1 MGLADAKGL
10 TPDDGFWGHA
20 MQTAEFAAMGSA
32 FGPWGAVIGGAI
44 GLGSSLMMNDGFIS
58 KDGKIVK
65 IHDNDNVIAFKENGP
80 IMNSA
85 GKSQSSSST
94 TSPMIKPEDL
104 KAAVRDAIIEGFKSQ
119 NQTIEVKLNGEKVGE
134 GLLAS
139 GFVNMMT
146 NANKAKGAPTINPNS
161 VIYRDGQIPSSG
173 YIAQ

>member
-1 MGLADAKGL
+1 
-10 TPDDGFWGHA
+10 
-20 MQTAEFAAMGSA
+20 
-32 FGPWGAVIGGAI
+32 
-44 GLGSSLMMNDGFIS
+44 
-58 KDGKIVK
+58 
-65 IHDNDNVIAFKENGP
+65 
-80 IMNSA
+80 
-85 GKSQSSSST
+85 
-94 TSPMIKPEDL
+94 MIKPEDL

-146 NANKAKGAPTINPNS
+146 NANKTKGAPTINPNS